1 MICFPNKS
9 TYILY
14 FIQVESKYNS
24 MAKLT
29 LSFKGR
35 VIDVFHIESDK
46 TQIGRN
52 EDCTIPIDS
61 LAIAPVQAVITRSDD
76 QSYRLQ
82 AQDEAF
88 PVLVN
93 HEKSETTTLNHGDVI
108 QVGKHTLSFA
118 EDVMDLSADL
128 GQPNSEHQE
137 QKEPAEEDEST
148 PKSGVL
154 QIINGDNF
162 GRIIPLHR
170 NMTRIGH
177 AGGDCAMIAR
187 RENGY
192 FISFLEGQN
201 PPRINRK
208 PIGNQAQL
216 LADGDVI
223 DVGGTQMQFHN

>member
-1 MICFPNKS
+1 
-9 TYILY
+9 
-14 FIQVESKYNS
+14 
-24 MAKLT
+24 
-29 LSFKGR
+29 
-35 VIDVFHIESDK
+35 VIDVFHIERDK
-46 TQIGRN
+46 TEIGRN
-52 EDCTIPIDS
+52 DDCTIPIDS
-61 LAIAPVQAVITRSDD
+61 LAIAPVQAVITRNDD
-76 QSYRLQ
+76 QSYLLQ
-82 AQDEAF
+82 AQEEAF

-93 HEKSETTTLNHGDVI
+93 HEKTEQTTLNHGDVI

-128 GQPNSEHQE
+128 GPAPANDQLTGEN
-137 QKEPAEEDEST
+137 EPIESDESKST
-148 PKSGVL
+148 SGVL

-162 GRIIPLHR
+162 GRIIPLNR

-192 FISFLEGQN
+192 FITFLEGPN

-216 LADGDVI
+216 LTDGDII
-223 DVGGTQMQFHN
+223 DVGGSQMQFHD

>member
-1 MICFPNKS
+1 
-9 TYILY
+9 
-14 FIQVESKYNS
+14 

-46 TQIGRN
+46 TEIGRN
-52 EDCTIPIDS
+52 DDCTIPIDS
-61 LAIAPVQAVITRSDD
+61 LAIAPIQAVITRNDD
-76 QSYRLQ
+76 QSYLLQ
-82 AQDEAF
+82 AQEEAF

-93 HEKSETTTLNHGDVI
+93 HEKTEETTLNHGDVI

-128 GQPNSEHQE
+128 GPI
-137 QKEPAEEDEST
+137 PANDQLPEEDETVENDESQS
-148 PKSGVL
+148 KSGVL
-154 QIINGDNF
+154 QIMNGDNF
-162 GRIIPLHR
+162 GRIIPLKR

-187 RENGY
+187 REDGY
-192 FISFLEGQN
+192 FITFLEGPN

-216 LADGDVI
+216 LADGDII
-223 DVGGTQMQFHN
+223 DVGGTQMQFHD